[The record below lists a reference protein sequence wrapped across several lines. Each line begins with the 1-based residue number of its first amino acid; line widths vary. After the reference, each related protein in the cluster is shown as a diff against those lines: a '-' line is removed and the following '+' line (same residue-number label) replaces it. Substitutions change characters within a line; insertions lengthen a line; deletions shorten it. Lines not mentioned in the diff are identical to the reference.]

1 MQFNMKF
8 IHSFIAC
15 LFGLLLLSISLVAQ
29 QNKTSKIEYRA
40 VIKRA
45 DNYHIVFNISESN
58 TSGKISWVI
67 KNADEKILVN
77 KIENRSDSL
86 IVELPFFDAVLLLK
100 KTPMGY
106 IGIWNK
112 QISKGS
118 QFMPIE
124 INRGTDRLRL
134 PNALSKFNIS
144 GRWRVNFVN
153 DRGENSIAMAE
164 FLQVGEKLK
173 GTFLTPTGDYRYL
186 EGSVKGDSLVMSTFD
201 GTHAYFF
208 SAKIKSKGII
218 EKGIFAAGPTY
229 IEQWSA
235 IRDEKMVLDDKE
247 AAFQLKGT
255 DNRLN
260 FRFPD
265 LDSNMVGIND
275 QRYKDKVVVIQ
286 IMGSWCPNCM
296 DETSFLSQYYR
307 ENKQRGVEII
317 GLAYE
322 YSTDFARS
330 KKSLTRVKDRFKVDY
345 PILVTGVTSADELRT
360 EKSLPQM
367 TKIIA
372 FPSMIFIGKDGTVR
386 KTHAG
391 YSGPATGIHYEEF
404 KKEFGAYVNTL
415 LNEK

>member
-1 MQFNMKF
+1 MKF
-8 IHSFIAC
+8 ILSFVTC
-15 LFGLLLLSISLVAQ
+15 LMTFLLLSINVDAQ

-45 DNYHIVFNISESN
+45 DNYHIVFNITESN

-67 KNADEKILVN
+67 KNADEKILVS
-77 KIENRSDSL
+77 KIDNRSDSL
-86 IVELPFFDAVLLLK
+86 IVELPFFEAVLLLK

-106 IGIWNK
+106 VGIWNK
-112 QISKGS
+112 QTSKGS

-124 INRGTDRLRL
+124 IVRGTERLRL
-134 PNALSKFNIS
+134 PNTLSKFNIS

-153 DRGENSIAMAE
+153 ARGENSTAMAE
-164 FLQVGEKLK
+164 FLQVGDKLK
-173 GTFLTPTGDYRYL
+173 GTFLTPTGDYRFL

-208 SAKIKSKGII
+208 SAKNKARGLI
-218 EKGIFAAGPTY
+218 ENGVFASGPTNL
-229 IEQWSA
+229 ETWTA
-235 IRDEKMVLDDKE
+235 IRDEKMILDETE

-255 DNRLN
+255 ENKLN

-265 LDSNMVGIND
+265 LDSNIVGISD

-296 DETSFLSQYYR
+296 DETSFLSQYYK
-307 ENKQRGVEII
+307 ENKQRGIEVI

-330 KKSLTRVKDRFKVDY
+330 KKNLTRVKDRFKIEY
-345 PILVTGVTSADELRT
+345 PILITGITSADEMRT
-360 EKSLPQM
+360 EKTLPQM
-367 TKIIA
+367 TKIMA

-386 KTHAG
+386 ETHAG
-391 YSGPATGIHYEEF
+391 YSGPATGIHYEDF